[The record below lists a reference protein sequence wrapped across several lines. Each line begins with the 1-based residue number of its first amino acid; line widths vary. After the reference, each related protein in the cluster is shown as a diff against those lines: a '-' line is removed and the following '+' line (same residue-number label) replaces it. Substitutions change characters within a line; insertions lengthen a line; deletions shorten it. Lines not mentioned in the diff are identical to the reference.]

1 MKKKLY
7 PFRPDWMILP
17 CPFCGEKA
25 KLHETLSIDW
35 KPLYIIQCLGKEL
48 TTGTYHYKKKSAIK
62 SWNTRK

>member
-1 MKKKLY
+1 
-7 PFRPDWMILP
+7 MILP